1 MITFLWLSVTF
12 YPILFFLIL
21 KDLVQIE
28 RDFLGDMI
36 HPQRSVWVC
45 KKKKKNMS
53 KLRVGTQME
62 MNGALFRRR
71 RRNSILSRER
81 TKKTQ
86 RVNMRGGRNGEPYNS
101 WDGLRTSHTIKVWY
115 LIFHFNVLLLCSIP
129 NFWESS
135 LHSPKSCLGR
145 EKTCVQI
152 IERRLLPVCVSAKA
166 G

>member
-1 MITFLWLSVTF
+1 MITIFMAVSNLLSNTF
-12 YPILFFLIL
+12 FFNL
-21 KDLVQIE
+21 KGPSPDRKRLSGRYDSSSKVYVS
-28 RDFLGDMI
+28 
-36 HPQRSVWVC
+36 PQ
-45 KKKKKNMS
+45 KKKKMS

-62 MNGALFRRR
+62 MNGALFRRH

-129 NFWESS
+129 NLWESS

-145 EKTCVQI
+145 EKICVQI

>member
-1 MITFLWLSVTF
+1 MITIFMAVSNLLSNTF
-12 YPILFFLIL
+12 FFLIL

-36 HPQRSVWVC
+36 HPQSSMWVR
-45 KKKKKNMS
+45 KKKKMS

-129 NFWESS
+129 NLWESS